1 MTNQVFDFL
10 QNSFHISKS
19 MLDLAEKVEGD
30 LGAQFLQI
38 EATKEINQ
46 LKVLHAMQKN
56 GLSENCFFGTTG
68 YGYDDKGREVL
79 DRVYADVFGG
89 MDAFVRHNFVSG
101 THALAMALGGNLF
114 PGDEILSVTG
124 EPYDTLGE
132 VIGLRGDSKLS
143 LKKMGITYSQVL
155 LKEDGT
161 FNTKELEQKIHDKT
175 KMIFIQRSKGYST
188 RPSLHIHQIEELI
201 AFVRNIKKNLIVLVD
216 NCYGEFVEDREPTE
230 VGANLVVGSLI
241 KNPGGG
247 LCPTGGYV
255 VGDEEY
261 VQNTGD
267 RLICPGVGKK
277 VGATLGLSRLMF
289 QGLFFAPHVVAESLK
304 GAVFCGAFMEALGY
318 KVYPKPREKRSDIIQ
333 GIQFENKQALILF
346 CQGIQSASAVDS
358 FIKPEPWD
366 MPGYDSSVIMAAGA
380 FTQGASIELSADA
393 PIREPYVGFMQGG
406 LVYEHVKLGV
416 LMAAQKMLQEGVL
429 QGLD

>member
-1 MTNQVFDFL
+1 MTKKTFDFL
-10 QNSFHISKS
+10 QDKFQISKAV
-19 MLDLAEKVEGD
+19 LDLAQKIEEGM
-30 LGAQFLQI
+30 GQQFLRI
-38 EATKEINQ
+38 DETKEINQ
-46 LKVLHAMQKN
+46 FKVLSAMQKN

-79 DRVYADVFGG
+79 DQVYAEVFGG
-89 MDAFVRHNFVSG
+89 QDAFVRHNFVSG
-101 THALAMALGGNLF
+101 THALAMALGGNLL

-132 VIGLRGDSKLS
+132 VIGLRGESKLS
-143 LKKMGITYSQVL
+143 LKKWGIAYSQVL
-155 LKEDGT
+155 LREDGT
-161 FNTKELEQKIHDKT
+161 INTLDVEQKIHDKT

-188 RPSLHIHQIEELI
+188 RPTLHIHQIKEVI
-201 AFVRNIKKNLIVLVD
+201 SFVRNIKKDLIVMVD
-216 NCYGEFVEDREPTE
+216 NCYGEFVEDLEPTD

-247 LCPTGGYV
+247 ICPTGGYV

-261 VQNTGD
+261 VRNTAD

-277 VGATLGLSRLMF
+277 VGATLGLSKMMF

-304 GAVFCGAFMEALGY
+304 GAVFCGAFMEGLGY
-318 KVYPKPREKRSDIIQ
+318 KVYPNAREKRSDIIQ
-333 GIQFENKQALILF
+333 AIQFDNQLALILF
-346 CQGIQSASAVDS
+346 CQGIQSAAAVDS
-358 FIKPEPWD
+358 FIKPEPCD

-416 LMAAQKMLQEGVL
+416 MMAASKMLEEGVVK
-429 QGLD
+429 GL